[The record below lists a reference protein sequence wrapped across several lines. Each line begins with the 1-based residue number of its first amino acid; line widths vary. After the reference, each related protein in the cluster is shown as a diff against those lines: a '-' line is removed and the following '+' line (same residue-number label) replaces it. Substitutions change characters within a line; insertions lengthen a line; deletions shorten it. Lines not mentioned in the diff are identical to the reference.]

1 MRAPLA
7 VAAVVTATTVL
18 LAGCTASGPPAP
30 LPEPLSDEEVAEIV
44 RVDADIRWA
53 ALETLVDGAPRP
65 GAVFI
70 EFTTAESWAAV
81 MAQCM
86 RESGVES
93 AKVRKEGGGLT
104 YRSDGAGARVVFF
117 GCSVAYPVDPRSEG
131 YLSEAQRGYAWD
143 YWATRTVPCLEGL
156 GFPVPAIPDR
166 DAFIARSYAGTS
178 WNPYLLI
185 LAETLVPDSPVP
197 KEPPWALIDATCP
210 PLTDPYPVF
219 H

>member
-1 MRAPLA
+1 MRAPGAAIVA
-7 VAAVVTATTVL
+7 VMAALGLVAC
-18 LAGCTASGPPAP
+18 APAGPPPP
-30 LPEPLSDEEVAEIV
+30 LPEPLSDAEITEIL

-65 GAVFI
+65 GAVFLQ
-70 EFTTAESWAAV
+70 FTTATDWPAV
-81 MAQCM
+81 MAECM
-86 RESGVES
+86 RESGVQS
-93 AKVRKEGGGLT
+93 AKVRKDGGGLT
-104 YRSDGAGARVVFF
+104 YRSDGAGERVIFY

-143 YWATRTVPCLEGL
+143 YWTTRTVPCLQGL
-156 GFPVPAIPDR
+156 GFPVPGIPER

-197 KEPPWALIDATCP
+197 KEPPWDLIDATCP